1 MRIVSLLPSATE
13 IVCAL
18 GLSRQLV
25 GVTHECDYP
34 AEAVGKPVMTRPV
47 LKLSGVSN
55 ATIDRRVRDA
65 VAAGTA
71 LYEVDEDALRKARPD
86 LIITQA
92 LCAVCAPSQAS
103 VQEIART
110 LGPDVAVISLE
121 PTSIEGIFNTISTVG
136 AMTETERRAIALLG
150 KLRGRLGR
158 IEKKVEKSRA
168 AGHRPLR
175 VIGLEWLD
183 PPMVLGHWAPE
194 QVRRAGGW
202 DLLGREGEESIR
214 TTWATIRDMEPDMLL
229 LMPCGY
235 DLAATV
241 REFAR
246 MRRPRFWDEIVAV
259 QRHNVIALDGSA
271 YFNRPGPRVLDGI
284 SLLAEIFDPER
295 FVDVSPPMS
304 WEPIP
309 V

>member
-34 AEAVGKPVMTRPV
+34 AEATRKPRMTRSV
-47 LKLSGVSN
+47 LGLEGASST
-55 ATIDRRVRDA
+55 TIDRRVRAA
-65 VAAGTA
+65 VAAGKP
-71 LYEVDEDALRKARPD
+71 LYEIDEEALRRARPD
-86 LIITQA
+86 LILTQS
-92 LCAVCAPSQAS
+92 LCRVCAPDQAS
-103 VQEIART
+103 VVELARRIS
-110 LGPDVAVISLE
+110 PDISVISLE
-121 PTSIEGIFNTISTVG
+121 PTSIEGIFNSISTVG
-136 AMTETERRAIALLG
+136 AMTETERRAITLLG
-150 KLRGRLGR
+150 RLRGRLGR
-158 IEKKVEKSRA
+158 IEKKVEKARA
-168 AGHRPLR
+168 AGHQPLR

-183 PPMVLGHWAPE
+183 PPMVVGHWVPE
-194 QVRRAGGW
+194 QIRRAGGW
-202 DLLGREGEESIR
+202 DLLGREGESSVR
-214 TTWATIRDMEPDMLL
+214 TTWQTIRDMEPDMLL

-235 DLAATV
+235 DMPGTV

-246 MRRPRFWDEIVAV
+246 MRRPKFWDEIMAV
-259 QRHNVIALDGSA
+259 QRQNVIALDGSA
-271 YFNRPGPRVLDGI
+271 YFSRPGPRILDGI
-284 SLLAEIFDPER
+284 SLLAEIFDPNR

>member
-71 LYEVDEDALRKARPD
+71 LYEVDEDALRRARPD

-110 LGPDVAVISLE
+110 LGLDVAVISLE

>member
-34 AEAVGKPVMTRPV
+34 AEAVGKTVMTRPV

-55 ATIDRRVRDA
+55 ATIDRRVRAA
-65 VAAGTA
+65 VEAGTA
-71 LYEVDEDALRKARPD
+71 LYQVDEVALRGARPD

-103 VQEIART
+103 VQEIARS
-110 LGPDVAVISLE
+110 LGPDVTVISLE
-121 PTSIEGIFNTISTVG
+121 PTSLEGIFNTISTVG
-136 AMTETERRAIALLG
+136 AMTETERRAIVLLG
-150 KLRGRLGR
+150 KLRARLGR
-158 IEKKVEKSRA
+158 IEKKVEKARA
-168 AGHRPLR
+168 AGHKPLR

-183 PPMVLGHWAPE
+183 PPMVVGHWTPE
-194 QVRRAGGW
+194 QIRRAGGW
-202 DLLGREGEESIR
+202 DLLGREGEESVR

-235 DLAATV
+235 DLGATV

-246 MRRPRFWDEIVAV
+246 MRRPRFWDEILAV

>member
-55 ATIDRRVRDA
+55 ATIDRRVRAA

-71 LYEVDEDALRKARPD
+71 LYELDEEALRRARPD
-86 LIITQA
+86 LIITQS
-92 LCAVCAPSQAS
+92 LCVVCAPSQAS
-103 VQEIART
+103 VQEIARS

-121 PTSIEGIFNTISTVG
+121 PTSVEGIFNTISTVG

-168 AGHRPLR
+168 AGHQPLR

-183 PPMVLGHWAPE
+183 PPMVVGHWAPE
-194 QVRRAGGW
+194 QIRRAGGW
-202 DLLGREGEESIR
+202 DLLGREGESSVR
-214 TTWATIRDMEPDMLL
+214 TTWTTIRDMEPDMLL

-235 DLAATV
+235 DLGATV

-246 MRRPRFWDEIVAV
+246 MRRPRFWDDIVAV
-259 QRHNVIALDGSA
+259 RRHNVIALDGSA
-271 YFNRPGPRVLDGI
+271 YFNRPGPRIVDGI
-284 SLLAEIFDPER
+284 SLLAEIFDPNR